1 MTLYFELLKHPIF
14 RMEDV
19 NQYYDNIESARS
31 AVKRLMKRGLVMKIR
46 NNLYT
51 CISGETNAPLAN
63 RYQIA
68 GALTPTSY
76 LSHHSAME
84 YYGIS
89 DQIFYEVYV
98 SSKSS
103 FRDFEFDGYTYCCI
117 CSKCDEG
124 IETLKYSGGV
134 RVSDKERTVIDSI
147 KDMDKI
153 AGVEEVVENIHNITT
168 LREKRLLAYLECYK
182 NQFLYQKTGFL
193 LKSQQQRLG
202 MSEDFFRI
210 CKDRVGASK
219 RYLTKD
225 CKKGKYD
232 DTWRLIV
239 PDRMYYEKN
248 GG

>member
-1 MTLYFELLKHPIF
+1 
-14 RMEDV
+14 
-19 NQYYDNIESARS
+19 
-31 AVKRLMKRGLVMKIR
+31 MKIR

-89 DQIFYEVYV
+89 NQVFYEIYV
-98 SSKSS
+98 SSKTS
-103 FRDFEFDGYTYCCI
+103 FRDFEFDGYMYRYI

-124 IETLKYSGGV
+124 IEIIKYSGGI
-134 RVSDKERTVIDSI
+134 RVSDKERAVVDSI

-153 AGVEEVVENIHNITT
+153 AGVEEVVENIHNITA
-168 LREKRLLAYLECYK
+168 LREDRLLAYLECYK

-202 MSEDFFRI
+202 LSEDFFRI

-239 PDRMYYEKN
+239 PVQMYYEKN